1 MVERPNAGN
10 EAAAGEAVRPIPLED
25 LELVE
30 RVKSGDAAAYADLVR
45 KYQDRVFNTCWRIC
59 GNLESAR
66 DLTQDAFLRGFEN
79 ISSFRQQSGFYTWI
93 FRVAVNLALSQRR
106 RDSRRRTVS
115 LDQAADASGT
125 QAAEL
130 AQRVEERGGN
140 DPSAPAKAAELRARV
155 VRALGGLDQDQRAV
169 VVLRDLEGMNYN
181 EIGQILDIPPGTV
194 RSRLHRARAALREAL
209 GPTQS
214 RETSNG

>member
-10 EAAAGEAVRPIPLED
+10 EAAAGQAVRPIPLED